1 MLRHRKENGLRVK
14 RAGESVPEP
23 GRLFV
28 VAVPIG
34 HPKDITLRAIEV
46 LQSVAAVICE
56 EYREGSTLL
65 AKLGI
70 QNELIVV
77 NEHNE
82 KSESLRVVDLL
93 WQGKSL
99 ALISDCGTPVFA
111 DPGQFLLRTV
121 VQAGLS
127 VVPIPGPSSLIAALS
142 VCDFPMEQFV
152 FGGFLPRERDRRRRE
167 LERLREMRLPIIL
180 MDTPYRMIALLQDV
194 AQVFG
199 NKQQV
204 MLACDLTLP
213 SERIYRGEIE
223 AVLKQV
229 EKRKREF
236 VLILK

>member
-1 MLRHRKENGLRVK
+1 MPK
-14 RAGESVPEP
+14 P
-23 GRLFV
+23 GCLFV

-82 KSESLRVVDLL
+82 QSESVRVVELL
-93 WQGKSL
+93 SQGKSL

-111 DPGQFLLRTV
+111 DPGLFLLRAV

-127 VVPIPGPSSLIAALS
+127 VVPIPGPSSLTAALS
-142 VCDFPMEQFV
+142 VCDFPMERFV
-152 FGGFLPRERDRRRRE
+152 FGGFLPREKDKRRRE

-180 MDTPYRMIALLQDV
+180 MDTPYRMVALLQDV

-199 NKQQV
+199 NRQQV

-223 AVLKQV
+223 AVLRQI
-229 EKRKREF
+229 EKRKSEF
-236 VLILK
+236 VLILR

>member
-1 MLRHRKENGLRVK
+1 M
-14 RAGESVPEP
+14 PEP

-82 KSESLRVVDLL
+82 KSESLRVVELL
-93 WQGKSL
+93 SQGKSL

-121 VQAGLS
+121 LQAGLS
-127 VVPIPGPSSLIAALS
+127 VVPIPGPSSLTAALS

-152 FGGFLPRERDRRRRE
+152 FGGFLPREKDRRRRE
-167 LERLREMRLPIIL
+167 LERLREMNLPVIL
-180 MDTPYRMIALLQDV
+180 MDTPYRMVSLLEDV

-199 NKQQV
+199 AKQRV

-213 SERIYRGEIE
+213 SERIYRGEIG
-223 AVLKQV
+223 AVLKQL
-229 EKRKREF
+229 EKRKSEF
-236 VLILK
+236 VLILR

>member
-1 MLRHRKENGLRVK
+1 M
-14 RAGESVPEP
+14 SEP

-70 QNELIVV
+70 QNELMVV

-82 KSESLRVVDLL
+82 ESESARIVELL
-93 WQGKSL
+93 AQGKSL

-111 DPGQFLLRTV
+111 DPGHFLLRTV

-127 VVPIPGPSSLIAALS
+127 VVPIPGPSSLTAALS
-142 VCDFPMEQFV
+142 VCDFPLEQFV
-152 FGGFLPRERDRRRRE
+152 FGGFLPREKDRRRRE
-167 LERLREMRLPIIL
+167 LERLRGMRLPVIL
-180 MDTPYRMIALLQDV
+180 MDTPYRMVALLKEV

-213 SERIYRGEIE
+213 SERIYRGEIQ
-223 AVLKQV
+223 AVLKQI
-229 EKRKREF
+229 EKQKSEF
-236 VLILK
+236 VLIIR

>member
-1 MLRHRKENGLRVK
+1 MT
-14 RAGESVPEP
+14 EP
-23 GRLFV
+23 GCLFV

-46 LQSVAAVICE
+46 LRSVAAVICE

-82 KSESLRVVDLL
+82 KSESARIVELLR
-93 WQGKSL
+93 QGKSL

-111 DPGQFLLRTV
+111 DPGHFLLSAV
-121 VQAGLS
+121 VQAGLP
-127 VVPIPGPSSLIAALS
+127 VVPIPGPSSLTAALS

-152 FGGFLPRERDRRRRE
+152 FGGFLPREKDRRRRE
-167 LERLREMRLPIIL
+167 LERLREMRLPVIL
-180 MDTPYRMIALLQDV
+180 MDTPYRMVSLLEDV

-199 NKQQV
+199 AKQLV

-213 SERIYRGEIE
+213 SERIYRGEIGV
-223 AVLKQV
+223 VLKQL
-229 EKRKREF
+229 EKRKSEF
-236 VLILK
+236 VLILR